1 MSKKCG
7 IIVPYRNRHK
17 HLKQFTEK
25 LPRYLSNRSI
35 NYTIIIVQQDN
46 ARAFN
51 RGMLCNIGFQEAVKQ
66 KCDYVVFHDVDM
78 IPKEVD
84 YSWSRYPVHLA
95 TDKLPFESYFGGI
108 TLFPVDEF
116 KRINGFSNLFWGW
129 GFEDDDLLLRCV
141 KHSVLLDRTTVNY
154 DNSNRGTIKLNGT
167 KAYITAPNIISY
179 RRDFSFGV
187 KVTLDKIELNQEAD
201 SDEFSILNVKGYDF
215 SLHYNSFK
223 RFALQFFDNQNNFHQ
238 IFSDIHETSQNYLFV
253 NYFAKDKLMQFY
265 VDGNKIGE
273 VKMDNSLRNYGS
285 EDLIYIGCNSD
296 DDKFFNGSIES
307 FCVFDKT
314 LHTSEIV
321 SLSTNYDVGL
331 TSNYDKYISSRFLK
345 IYYDSRFMLNYKLID
360 LSGNRNEGIIYHAYL
375 TRLGSKSKK
384 VFNKPKRRKSQ
395 INYLKHED
403 GGFVGG
409 RWKDDLTRWNQ
420 LRFNN
425 EISQG
430 RWDYVEDGLS
440 NINFKLHGKNSRNKI
455 TYLNVGL
462 GDNK

>member
-46 ARAFN
+46 ASAFN
-51 RGMLCNIGFQEAVKQ
+51 RGMLCNIGYLEAVKQ

-78 IPKEVD
+78 IPKDVD

-95 TDKLPFESYFGGI
+95 TDNLSFDSYFGGI

-116 KRINGFSNLFWGW
+116 KRIDGFSNNFWGW

-141 KHSVLLDRTTVNY
+141 KKNVILDRVTVNY
-154 DNSNRGTIKLNGT
+154 DNSNRGTIKLNGVS
-167 KAYITAPNIISY
+167 AYITSPNIISY
-179 RRDFSFGV
+179 RRDFSFGI
-187 KVTLDKIELNQEAD
+187 KVTLDKIELDHNSD
-201 SDEFSILNVKGYDF
+201 SDIFDIFNVKGYDF

-223 RFALQFFDNQNNFHQ
+223 RFALQFFDSQNKFYQ

-253 NYFAKDKLMQFY
+253 NYFAKDKLMEFY
-265 VDGNKIGE
+265 VDGNKLGE
-273 VKMDNSLRNYGS
+273 VKLDSTLKNYGS
-285 EDLIYIGCNSD
+285 EDLIYLGCNSD
-296 DDKFFNGSIES
+296 QENFFNGSIES

-314 LHTSEIV
+314 LDRKEIQT
-321 SLSTNYDVGL
+321 LSSNYDIGL
-331 TSNYDKYISSRFLK
+331 TSNYGDYISSRHIK
-345 IYYDSRFMLNYKLID
+345 IYYDSRFMYNYKLID
-360 LSGNRNEGIIYHAYL
+360 LSSNRNEGLVYNAY
-375 TRLGSKSKK
+375 TTKLGSKSKK
-384 VFNKPKRRKSQ
+384 IFYKPKRRKSK

-425 EISQG
+425 EIKQG

-440 NINFKLHGKNSRNKI
+440 SLEFKLHGKNTVNKI
-455 TYLNVGL
+455 TYLNVGI
-462 GDNK
+462 